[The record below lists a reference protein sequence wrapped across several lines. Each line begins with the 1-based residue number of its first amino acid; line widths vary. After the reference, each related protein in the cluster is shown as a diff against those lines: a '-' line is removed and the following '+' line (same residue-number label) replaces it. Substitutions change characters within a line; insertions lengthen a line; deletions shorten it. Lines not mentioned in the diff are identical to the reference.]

1 MAVQVRPAVAD
12 DVPAIEDVGQKT
24 WPATYSFA
32 GDDYIAHGLAAW
44 WSAKALLQSLDET
57 TVVVAVDSGQV
68 VGVGNVD
75 LRGAVPI
82 IWKLY
87 VLPQVQGSGA
97 GSALMTALLNSV
109 PAGTRSV
116 RLEYL
121 DGNERAAAFYAA
133 KGFTELRREP
143 AERPGW
149 PDAVWVE
156 RRMTAAAA
164 PRR

>member
-1 MAVQVRPAVAD
+1 MTVAVEVRRAVAG
-12 DVPAIEDVGQKT
+12 DVAAIQEIGRKT

-32 GDDYIAHGLAAW
+32 GDDYIASGLATW
-44 WSAKALLQSLDET
+44 WSSEALLRSLDDT
-57 TVVVAVDSGQV
+57 IVLVAVDNSQI

-87 VLPQVQGSGA
+87 VLPQVQGSGV

-116 RLEYL
+116 QLEYL

-143 AERPGW
+143 PESPGW
-149 PDAVWVE
+149 PDTVWVE
-156 RRMTAAAA
+156 LRMAYHS
-164 PRR
+164 PC